1 MPQLVDNHPRAL
13 LLLLF
18 SAVYYFITGETFV
31 LTEFI
36 GAVTAE
42 SAMNTN
48 CPFWHFFFT
57 TEHFYFDLDILLLC
71 TGSSHSPLCDF
82 QRAGDNFLGL
92 LKFGFF
98 LLYSL
103 MKIL

>member
-48 CPFWHFFFT
+48 CPFWHFFF
-57 TEHFYFDLDILLLC
+57 Y
-71 TGSSHSPLCDF
+71 
-82 QRAGDNFLGL
+82 
-92 LKFGFF
+92 
-98 LLYSL
+98 Y
-103 MKIL
+103 

>member
-48 CPFWHFFFT
+48 CLFWHFFF
-57 TEHFYFDLDILLLC
+57 LLLN
-71 TGSSHSPLCDF
+71 TS
-82 QRAGDNFLGL
+82 
-92 LKFGFF
+92 
-98 LLYSL
+98 
-103 MKIL
+103 ILIWISCYCAQVQAIVLSVISKEQGTTF

>member
-48 CPFWHFFFT
+48 CPF
-57 TEHFYFDLDILLLC
+57 
-71 TGSSHSPLCDF
+71 
-82 QRAGDNFLGL
+82 
-92 LKFGFF
+92 
-98 LLYSL
+98 
-103 MKIL
+103 